1 MSCPRPQLK
10 QRQASHMQLQ
20 NHRHSVRRTGNVA
33 LNRDVDLKL
42 LERALARGRARRG
55 GPPMRTGRLNAITGI
70 PNGNY
75 CPTDADM
82 GGACPEL
89 SGNLCRDEVVP
100 LNSIAVAA
108 GATAAV
114 QNTSL
119 VTMRG
124 VRYSVS
130 TTGTA
135 GFTFTNLTINNTPQ
149 MQANGVFYSDMFA
162 PDAEDWGIRGDA
174 FWPGSILSVS
184 VTNLDG
190 GNAQSFFS
198 AVKGPGFG

>member
-1 MSCPRPQLK
+1 M
-10 QRQASHMQLQ
+10 LQ
-20 NHRHSVRRTGNVA
+20 QTYSRSRSVRRTGNIN

-42 LERALARGRARRG
+42 LEKALARGRKFRG
-55 GPPMRTGRLNAITGI
+55 MPPRRTGRLNATNNI

-82 GGACPEL
+82 GGKCPEL
-89 SGNLCRDEVVP
+89 EGNLCRDEVVP

-114 QNTSL
+114 TNTSL

-124 VRYSVS
+124 HRYSVS

-149 MQANGVFYSDMFA
+149 MQANGVFFSDMFA
-162 PDAEDWGIRGDA
+162 PDAQDWGLRGDA